1 MNKLKK
7 LLLISSALLLF
18 TANNT
23 FAGSASGS
31 IAVTGAVVGTCTVSA
46 ADMGLGNLN
55 QGSGST
61 TVGTSIVTVTCS
73 DGITWTVKNSAS
85 SNGNLCLT
93 GVSCTG
99 NAAISFPLTV
109 ASGPATHTEGTFL
122 SAGTGYLSALS
133 TGSAQTGTIT
143 GTAATATG
151 KTAGNYAATVTLALT
166 FP

>member
-46 ADMGLGNLN
+46 ADMGLSTLN
-55 QGSGST
+55 QGST
-61 TVGTSIVTVTCS
+61 TVGTSLVTVNCS
-73 DGITWTVKNSAS
+73 DGITWTVRNAAS
-85 SNGNLCLT
+85 SQASLCISGGGACSGNG
-93 GVSCTG
+93 
-99 NAAISFPLTV
+99 AIAFPLTV
-109 ASGPATHTEGTFL
+109 AGVSATHTVGTFL
-122 SAGTGYLSALS
+122 SGGNGYLSAAS

-143 GTAATATG
+143 GTAASALG
-151 KTAGNYAATVTLALT
+151 KTAGDYTATVTLALT
-166 FP
+166 F

>member
-46 ADMGLGNLN
+46 AAMGLGTLN
-55 QGSGST
+55 QGSAT
-61 TVGTSIVTVTCS
+61 AGTSLVTVNCS
-73 DGITWTVKNSAS
+73 DGITWTVRNAAS
-85 SNGNLCLT
+85 SEASLCISNVT
-93 GVSCTG
+93 CSGS
-99 NAAISFPLTV
+99 AAISFPLTV

-151 KTAGNYAATVTLALT
+151 KTAGNYAATITLALT

>member
-46 ADMGLGNLN
+46 AAMGLGTLN
-55 QGSGST
+55 QGSAT
-61 TVGTSIVTVTCS
+61 AGTSLVTVNCS
-73 DGITWTVKNSAS
+73 DGITWTVRNAAS
-85 SNGNLCLT
+85 SEASLCISNVT
-93 GVSCTG
+93 CSDS
-99 NAAISFPLTV
+99 AAISFPLTV
-109 ASGPATHTEGTFL
+109 ASGGPASHTAGTFL

-143 GTAATATG
+143 GTAESATG
-151 KTAGNYAATVTLALT
+151 KRAGNYAATITLALT

>member
-7 LLLISSALLLF
+7 LLLISSALLLS
-18 TANNT
+18 TANNA

-46 ADMGLGNLN
+46 ADMGLSTLN
-55 QGSGST
+55 QGST
-61 TVGTSIVTVTCS
+61 TVGTSLVTVNCS
-73 DGITWTVKNSAS
+73 DGITWTVRNNAS

-109 ASGPATHTEGTFL
+109 ASGAATHTEGTFL

-143 GTAATATG
+143 GTAASATG
-151 KTAGNYAATVTLALT
+151 KTAGNYAATITLALT

>member
-31 IAVTGAVVGTCTVSA
+31 IAVTAAVVGTCTVSA
-46 ADMGLGNLN
+46 ADMGLGTLN
-55 QGSGST
+55 QGSS
-61 TVGTSIVTVTCS
+61 TVGTSIVTVNCS
-73 DGITWTVKNSAS
+73 DGITWTVRNNAS

-151 KTAGNYAATVTLALT
+151 KTAGSYAATVTLALT

>member
-31 IAVTGAVVGTCTVSA
+31 MSVTGAVVGTCTVSA
-46 ADMGLGNLN
+46 AAMGLNTLS
-55 QGSGST
+55 QIT
-61 TVGTSIVTVTCS
+61 TTAGTSVVTVTCS
-73 DGITWTVKNSAS
+73 DGITWTVKNAAS
-85 SNGNLCLT
+85 SEASLCIS
-93 GVSCTG
+93 GVTCTG
-99 NAAISFPLTV
+99 SAAIAFPLTV
-109 ASGPATHTEGTFL
+109 ASGPVTHTAGTFL

-143 GTAATATG
+143 GTAESAEG
-151 KTAGNYAATVTLALT
+151 KRAGNYAATVNLNLT
-166 FP
+166 F